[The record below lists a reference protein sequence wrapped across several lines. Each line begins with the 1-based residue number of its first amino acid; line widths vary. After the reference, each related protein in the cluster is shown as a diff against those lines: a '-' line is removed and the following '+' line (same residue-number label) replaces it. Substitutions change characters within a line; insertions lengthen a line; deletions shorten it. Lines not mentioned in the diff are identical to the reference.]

1 MSWSAHI
8 EKQLTK
14 INKRL
19 GLLKR
24 IKHLLPKFARLL
36 YFNSLVLPLFDYG
49 DIVWGDKDNVTL
61 MQSLQ
66 ILHSKAA
73 KIILGRPLQSSAS
86 DARKELKWKE
96 LTQCRLY
103 HRCLHI
109 FKCKNDLLMSNL
121 RLTKLNEHGYNTRH
135 GSEFR
140 LPSVKTNWGKHRL
153 SYQATKE
160 WNNLS
165 ENTKQ
170 GSKISQFKS
179 KFL

>member
-1 MSWSAHI
+1 
-8 EKQLTK
+8 
-14 INKRL
+14 
-19 GLLKR
+19 
-24 IKHLLPKFARLL
+24 
-36 YFNSLVLPLFDYG
+36 
-49 DIVWGDKDNVTL
+49 
-61 MQSLQ
+61 
-66 ILHSKAA
+66 
-73 KIILGRPLQSSAS
+73 
-86 DARKELKWKE
+86 
-96 LTQCRLY
+96 
-103 HRCLHI
+103 
-109 FKCKNDLLMSNL
+109 MSNL